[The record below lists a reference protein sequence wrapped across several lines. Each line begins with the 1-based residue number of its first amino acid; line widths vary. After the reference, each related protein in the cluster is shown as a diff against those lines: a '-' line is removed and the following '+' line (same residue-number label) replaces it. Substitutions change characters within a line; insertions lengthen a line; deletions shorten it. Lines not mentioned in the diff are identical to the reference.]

1 MECKWS
7 SWLWFSAVHKDTQ
20 ILPKF
25 RLWCLIVDQ
34 VFVRSAHFGATG
46 FFRFTSNA
54 TLQWLMEL
62 IVATDGVKVLS
73 CCKWHQQHEHTNRNI
88 PIGRR
93 HLGTFFNT
101 CRSLNLDLF
110 QHHTQFIPTYSYC
123 NVPIETLIYRGFP
136 SRSLIPPTWS
146 LSGPPGRGQLVL
158 PELFDAAT
166 LCLHP
171 LARGPVGEWCECLT
185 GGLLKRLR
193 KKRPSPS
200 APKDWQAATELAQGE
215 AETSWCTCTMH
226 IALVLLVL
234 VQFFSYLSHAA
245 SLAGGTVATL
255 ISVGAAFSVDK
266 LELPRTKC

>member
-1 MECKWS
+1 MAHGVNRGHWWGE
-7 SWLWFSAVHKDTQ
+7 SAQLLQVTSTARAHKQ
-20 ILPKF
+20 EHANWPASF
-25 RLWCLIVDQ
+25 R
-34 VFVRSAHFGATG
+34 
-46 FFRFTSNA
+46 
-54 TLQWLMEL
+54 
-62 IVATDGVKVLS
+62 
-73 CCKWHQQHEHTNRNI
+73 
-88 PIGRR
+88 
-93 HLGTFFNT
+93 
-101 CRSLNLDLF
+101 DLF
-110 QHHTQFIPTYSYC
+110 QHMQIFEFGFISTPYPIYPHCYC
-123 NVPIETLIYRGFP
+123 NVPIETLIYRGLP

-166 LCLHP
+166 LCLQP

-200 APKDWQAATELAQGE
+200 APKDWQAATEQLAQGE

>member
-1 MECKWS
+1 MCVCVYFNFIIYIYIYIYVCVECKWS

-73 CCKWHQQHEHTNRNI
+73 CCKWHQQHEHTNRNM

-110 QHHTQFIPTYSYC
+110 QHHTQFIPTVTVMS
-123 NVPIETLIYRGFP
+123 
-136 SRSLIPPTWS
+136 
-146 LSGPPGRGQLVL
+146 
-158 PELFDAAT
+158 
-166 LCLHP
+166 P
-171 LARGPVGEWCECLT
+171 L
-185 GGLLKRLR
+185 
-193 KKRPSPS
+193 
-200 APKDWQAATELAQGE
+200 
-215 AETSWCTCTMH
+215 
-226 IALVLLVL
+226 
-234 VQFFSYLSHAA
+234 
-245 SLAGGTVATL
+245 
-255 ISVGAAFSVDK
+255 K
-266 LELPRTKC
+266 L